1 MTLSAK
7 LPFSVEMLPFFVH
20 SDFQTE
26 ENLKALCRVAHY
38 LRTSP
43 AYTKGNIKQ
52 PYPMHLGKTLI
63 DDHLCILD
71 LDS

>member
-1 MTLSAK
+1 MI
-7 LPFSVEMLPFFVH
+7 EILPFFVR

-26 ENLKALCRVAHY
+26 ENIKALCRAPHY
-38 LRTSP
+38 LRISP
-43 AYTKGNIKQ
+43 AYTRGNIKQ
-52 PYPMHLGKTLI
+52 PYPMHLGKILI